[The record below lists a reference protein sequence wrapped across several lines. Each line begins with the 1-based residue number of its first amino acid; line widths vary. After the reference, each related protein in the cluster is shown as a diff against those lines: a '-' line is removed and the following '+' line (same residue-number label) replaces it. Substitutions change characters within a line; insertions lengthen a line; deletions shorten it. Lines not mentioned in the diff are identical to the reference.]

1 MIDLTI
7 FTVATGRYLD
17 FWVRLVQSGEEF
29 LDRSVRTQWLVL
41 TDQSEGIPIEL
52 SSKLGSRLTVLEITH
67 EPWPFPT
74 LKRYQYLD
82 FAKNR
87 IAGDF
92 LMHLDADMVFVAP
105 INEYDISLPTIS
117 SEIVCVSHP
126 GYFRPKG
133 LKKIAFYVRNP
144 IKIIQDAKLLLK
156 FGGIG
161 TWERNSRS
169 TAYVPRSLRH
179 EYVCGGCW
187 FGTKS
192 GVLKM
197 AESLKENIDFDL
209 QTSYIA
215 TFHDES
221 HLNAYISDKKI
232 KILTPE
238 FCFDPEYPQLVDV
251 DPKILAID
259 KNKITKWER

>member
-17 FWVRLVQSGEEF
+17 FWIQLVQSGEKF
-29 LDRSVRTQWLVL
+29 LERSVRTQWLVL
-41 TDQSEGIPIEL
+41 TDQSEGIPSEL
-52 SSKLGSRLTVLEITH
+52 SSKLGSRLTVLDITH

-74 LKRYQYLD
+74 LKRYQYLQ
-82 FAKNR
+82 FARNH
-87 IAGDF
+87 ITGDF

-105 INEYDISLPTIS
+105 VNDNDISSPVTS
-117 SEIVCVSHP
+117 SEVVCVSHP

-133 LKKIAFYVRNP
+133 LKLIKFYAKKP
-144 IKIIQDAKLLLK
+144 IKIIQDAGLLIK

-161 TWERNSRS
+161 TWERNRGS
-169 TAYVPRSLRH
+169 TAYVPRAYRH

-197 AESLKENIDFDL
+197 ADSLQENIDVDL
-209 QTSYIA
+209 QSTYIA

-221 HLNAYISDKKI
+221 HLNAYISNKKI

-238 FCFDPEYPQLVDV
+238 FCFNPGYRQLDDV
-251 DPKILAID
+251 VPKIIAID
-259 KNKITKWER
+259 KNKLTKWER